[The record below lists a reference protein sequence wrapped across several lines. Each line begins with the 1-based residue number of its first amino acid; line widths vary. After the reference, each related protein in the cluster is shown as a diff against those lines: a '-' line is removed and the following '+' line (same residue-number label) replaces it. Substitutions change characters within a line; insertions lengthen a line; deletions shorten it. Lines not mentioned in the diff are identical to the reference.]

1 MDLEGPGGGG
11 RAMLLSLPEGV
22 LRLITG
28 AADPHAE
35 LFFRLRRGSIRER
48 IVGHGTL
55 TSRTFASRLYRHRF
69 LRFDVE

>member
-35 LFFRLRRGSIRER
+35 LFFLATEGFNEGKDSWAWYPYI
-48 IVGHGTL
+48 
-55 TSRTFASRLYRHRF
+55 
-69 LRFDVE
+69 